1 MIFFASDF
9 TMAAPR
15 SQVIIII
22 RSNIWPQT
30 GRSIHVAA
38 RIWRFHG
45 PPSHLASE
53 IIGHVLEGSSEEKWY
68 LGMIKLGE
76 KASFTLGSSA
86 AVSVGSCG
94 ISADI

>member
-1 MIFFASDF
+1 
-9 TMAAPR
+9 MAAPR

-45 PPSHLASE
+45 PPSHLARE
-53 IIGHVLEGSSEEKWY
+53 IIGHVLEGSSRGRWY
-68 LGMIKLGE
+68 FGIIKLRQRLHLPW
-76 KASFTLGSSA
+76 AHRLQYL
-86 AVSVGSCG
+86 
-94 ISADI
+94 